1 MMEAASREAFSA
13 ATERLNTYAGRA
25 KAESLRTVADELLA
39 VASLLGR
46 EPRLRRALS
55 DPARSAEDRAG
66 LATSLLGG
74 QVSDGTQTLVGVL
87 VSGRWSTAHDL
98 LDGTELLGV
107 EALLAAAEKDGTL
120 AEVEDELF
128 RFGQIVAGQE
138 RLAAA
143 LGDVTAEPSQR
154 RVLADSLLEGKVT
167 AVTERLVELALVG
180 LGGRSFE
187 ASLTRLVELAAAR
200 RDREIGYV
208 TVASALSDGDEER
221 LAAALQ
227 RIYRREI
234 SLKVSVDPR
243 VLGGMS
249 VQVGSDLYDGT
260 ILRRINETRAALGRR

>member
-1 MMEAASREAFSA
+1 MEAASREAFSA

>member
-1 MMEAASREAFSA
+1 MEASSREAFSA
-13 ATERLNTYAGRA
+13 ATERLNAYARRA
-25 KAESLRTVADELLA
+25 KSETLSTVADELLS
-39 VASLLGR
+39 VASLLSR

-66 LATSLLGG
+66 LATTLFAG

-107 EALLAAAEKDGTL
+107 EALLAASEKDASL

-128 RFGQIVAGQE
+128 RFGQIVAGEE
-138 RLAAA
+138 RLAAT
-143 LGDVTAEPSQR
+143 LGDVSAEPAQR
-154 RVLADSLLEGKVT
+154 RALVDSLLDGKVT
-167 AVTERLVELALVG
+167 AVTRRLVDLALVG
-180 LGGRSFE
+180 LGGRGFE
-187 ASLTRLVELAAAR
+187 ASLSRLVELAAAR

-208 TVASALSDGDEER
+208 TAASVLSDGDEER
-221 LAAALQ
+221 LATALR
-227 RIYRREI
+227 RIYGREI